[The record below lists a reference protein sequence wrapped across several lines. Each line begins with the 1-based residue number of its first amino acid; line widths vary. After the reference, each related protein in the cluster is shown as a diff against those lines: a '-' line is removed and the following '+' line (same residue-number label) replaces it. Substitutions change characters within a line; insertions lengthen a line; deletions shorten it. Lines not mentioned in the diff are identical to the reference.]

1 MRIVE
6 YRFPMALDV
15 GTTTLGGSQRW
26 ELYRVLSEPARLR
39 LLALAAEEELGI
51 GELAELLG
59 ESQPNVSRHAATLKG
74 LGLLTVRR
82 EGTRAFVRVSGT
94 ALADAVVGDA
104 LESGRAL
111 VRADGSLARVAG
123 VVREREASARE
134 FFARPRERERVDGL
148 DDTVLAYVATLSTL
162 LPARGLAVDAGTGD
176 GGLLDVLAPSF
187 DRVVAID
194 RSPAQLEAAR
204 ARVAQRGF
212 RNVELLA
219 GELGDPAVSER
230 LAGKAD
236 VVFAARILHHAPRPG
251 DLVRRLAELCKPA
264 GDDGPGGALLVLD
277 YAAHDDEAMRDEADV
292 WLGFEPHE
300 LLGFARAAGLEGAR
314 VSPVPP
320 ALRGRGTDA
329 HLAWQVLVARRGAEA
344 AHRGRPRHQEE
355 PSAPAALS
363 DTKTKKGPRARKH

>member
-1 MRIVE
+1 
-6 YRFPMALDV
+6 MAIEL
-15 GTTTLGGSQRW
+15 TPAALGGSQRW

-82 EGTRAFVRVSGT
+82 EGTRAFVRVPGA

-134 FFARPRERERVDGL
+134 FFSRPRERERVDGV
-148 DDTVLAYVATLSTL
+148 DETALAYVATLSTL

-251 DLVRRLAELCKPA
+251 ELVRRLAELCRPA
-264 GDDGPGGALLVLD
+264 GDAPGGALLVLD

-292 WLGFEPHE
+292 WLGFEAHE
-300 LLGFARAAGLEGAR
+300 LVSFARAAGLEGAR
-314 VSPVPP
+314 VSPVPA
-320 ALRGRGTDA
+320 ALRGHGRDA
-329 HLAWQVLVARRGAEA
+329 HLAWQVLVARRGAASA
-344 AHRGRPRHQEE
+344 AAARMTPEG
-355 PSAPAALS
+355 PSAAPALS
-363 DTKTKKGPRARKH
+363 DTKKKKKGARAASPKH